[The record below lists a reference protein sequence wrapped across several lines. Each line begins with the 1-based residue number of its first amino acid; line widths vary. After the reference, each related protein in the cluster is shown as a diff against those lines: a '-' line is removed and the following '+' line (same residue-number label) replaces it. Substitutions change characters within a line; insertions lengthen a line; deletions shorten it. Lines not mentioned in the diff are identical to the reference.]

1 MTEPARWYHL
11 QGERQLGPLELDTMR
26 RLVLAGT
33 VGPETY
39 VWSDGMAEWLYA
51 RDVPALVPPASVK
64 AELPGWGPDEPTP
77 GAGDPSDDA
86 PREPSPDER

>member
-33 VGPETY
+33 VGPDTY
-39 VWSDGMAEWLYA
+39 VWSDGMAEWLHA
-51 RDVPALVPPASVK
+51 RDVPALFPPASVR
-64 AELPGWGPDEPTP
+64 AELPDWGSPDP
-77 GAGDPSDDA
+77 GPGVGDPSNDA
-86 PREPSPDER
+86 PREPSPGER